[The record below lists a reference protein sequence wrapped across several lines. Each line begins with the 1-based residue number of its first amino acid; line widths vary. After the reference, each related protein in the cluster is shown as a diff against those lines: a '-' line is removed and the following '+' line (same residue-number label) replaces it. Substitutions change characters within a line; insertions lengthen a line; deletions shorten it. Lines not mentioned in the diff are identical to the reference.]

1 MSHEQNENINKYME
15 AILKKTNSRAEKYN
29 WTLHWRSSIGDL
41 SSQNKVSTNLK
52 QIIWNNQAR
61 REKKVNEEK
70 WTEPKELMDQYMHYR
85 NYTKEEGEKEA
96 ENLFEWIMV
105 RNFPNLRKV
114 MDIQIHEAQRTW
126 TKIN

>member
-1 MSHEQNENINKYME
+1 M
-15 AILKKTNSRAEKYN
+15 
-29 WTLHWRSSIGDL
+29 
-41 SSQNKVSTNLK
+41 
-52 QIIWNNQAR
+52 
-61 REKKVNEEK
+61 NEEK

-114 MDIQIHEAQRTW
+114 MDIQIQEAQRTW